1 MTTRR
6 LLMACAWLALGAC
19 AGMPSPPT
27 DVPEALRQPAGE
39 SLKMVLRASGVQ
51 IYQCRAA
58 ADGSYAWAFV
68 APEAELRDRRG
79 GRSGHHDAG
88 PRWHF
93 ADGSRVL
100 GMVRHRAEAP
110 VPGAIPWLLLT
121 AQAEGPAGVA
131 ATITSIQR
139 IHTVG
144 GVAPNDGCSPQTA
157 GASSRVDY
165 TADYYFY
172 GSRT

>member
-1 MTTRR
+1 MTSIR
-6 LLMACAWLALGAC
+6 LMACAGLALGAC
-19 AGMPSPPT
+19 AGVPSLPA
-27 DVPEALRQPAGE
+27 DVPEALRPPAGE
-39 SLKMVLRASGVQ
+39 SLAMVLRANGVQ
-51 IYQCRAA
+51 IYECRSAA
-58 ADGSYAWAFV
+58 NGSYAWAFV
-68 APEAELRDRRG
+68 APEAELRNRRG
-79 GRSGHHDAG
+79 ERAGHHDAG

-93 ADGSRVL
+93 ADGSRVV
-100 GMVRHRAEAP
+100 GAVRQRADAP
-110 VPGAIPWLLLT
+110 VPGALPWLLLK

-144 GVAPNDGCSPQTA
+144 GVAPNSGCSAQTA

-172 GSRT
+172 RS